1 VKPFRAVETARVRY
15 LSEAECV
22 RLVNGCEPA
31 FRNLVRAALLTGCR
45 YSELTT
51 MHVAD
56 FNVDAGVVTVRESKA
71 GSPRHVVLTD
81 EGQRLFATLTA
92 GKLGSDPIFVRA
104 DGGLWGKSHQ
114 LRPIQDACGR
124 AKIKPAISFHVL
136 RHTHGS
142 TLAMRGVPMGV
153 IAEQLGHADT
163 RMTEKHYAHL
173 APSYVAD
180 TIRAHFPTLGIA
192 AESAVTSIS
201 RRNSRVGPLSDNS
214 TG

>member
-1 VKPFRAVETARVRY
+1 VKPFKAVDTARVRY

-22 RLVNGCEPA
+22 RLVNACEPA
-31 FRNLVRAALLTGCR
+31 FRNLVRGALLTGCR
-45 YSELTT
+45 YSELTG

-56 FNVDAGVVTVRESKA
+56 FNADAGVATVRENKA
-71 GSPRHVVLTD
+71 GKPRHVVLTD
-81 EGQRLFATLTA
+81 EGQHLFATLTA
-92 GKLGSDPIFVRA
+92 GKLGTDPVFVRA

-114 LRPIQDACGR
+114 LRRMKEVSER
-124 AKIKPAISFHVL
+124 AKIQPAISFHVL

-192 AESAVTSIS
+192 GEGNVAPIRQTS
-201 RRNSRVGPLSDNS
+201 
-214 TG
+214 